1 MLKIGI
7 VGDGFIKWS
16 GGLDFLRTV
25 VASLDATSVPIEF
38 HFLVPG
44 TGPRA
49 TFKRADMMFRNTAKT
64 LLGRQSAASGA
75 PSRADLHSA
84 IQSFDVPVEL
94 HDIDIGLTALE
105 RQARYL
111 SLDVLLPS
119 FYPLPF
125 EDELPWLGY
134 IYDFQHRYLPHLFTD
149 KERQQRD
156 LAFGSMLSQARGI
169 IVNAQEVAADIDK
182 FHPGTKASI
191 FPLPFSTAPSKKWL
205 NLDYNEAINKYGLK
219 NKYFII
225 CNQFWKHKDHATA
238 FDAFYEFFVRFDH
251 HDIDLVCTGSTS
263 DYRSIDYFN
272 FLIEKLKHRQIVERV
287 HILGMVPKNDQIAL
301 MRGAIALIQPTLM
314 EGGPGGGAVYDAV
327 ALGIPAI
334 ISDIPVNREIEGE
347 ELVSLF
353 QTGDPSSLADR
364 MQYSLK
370 NCCKNKTTTKKLID
384 RGIQRRQQCGDV
396 LLNAIDHVRN

>member
-7 VGDGFIKWS
+7 VGDGFVKWS

-25 VASLDATSVPIEF
+25 VSSLHATSVPIEF

-49 TFKRADMMFRNTAKT
+49 KFKRADMMFRSAAKT
-64 LLGRQSAASGA
+64 LLGRQSAVSHA

-84 IQSFDVPVEL
+84 IQSFDVPIEL
-94 HDIDIGLTALE
+94 HDIDIGVTALE
-105 RQARYL
+105 RQARHL

-125 EDELPWLGY
+125 EGELPWLGY
-134 IYDFQHRYLPHLFTD
+134 IYDFQHRYLPHLFTER
-149 KERQQRD
+149 ERQQRD
-156 LAFGSMLSQARGI
+156 SAFGSMLSQAQGI
-169 IVNAQEVAADIDK
+169 IVNAHEVAADIGR
-182 FHPGTKASI
+182 FYPGVNASV
-191 FPLPFSTAPSKKWL
+191 FSLPFSTAPSRKWL
-205 NLDYNEAINKYGLK
+205 NLNYNETIDKYGLK

-238 FDAFYEFFVRFDH
+238 FDAFYDFIVRFGH
-251 HDIDLVCTGSTS
+251 QDIDLVCTGSTS

-272 FLIEKLKHRQIVERV
+272 SLIEKLKHNQIVERV
-287 HILGMVPKNDQIAL
+287 HILGMIPKNDQIAL

-327 ALGIPAI
+327 AVGTPAI

-353 QTGDPSSLADR
+353 HTGDSSSLADR
-364 MQYSLK
+364 MQYSLRSCFK
-370 NCCKNKTTTKKLID
+370 NRKTAETLVD
-384 RGIQRRQQCGDV
+384 RGMQRRRQCGDV
-396 LLNAIDHVRN
+396 LLNAIDHVRR